1 MRYVY
6 PVVFMPSKD
15 GEHYD
20 GGYYAECVDIPIAAG
35 GSNYKR
41 AKKNA
46 KYALARW
53 LCRAEDNGTPIPP
66 PTLMPRLFCFDAL
79 LATEFLV
86 VDTSKYRQRICS
98 HRKRWRVS
106 VRHVKRPP
114 ECQID
119 AGDNL
124 TVQ

>member
-41 AKKNA
+41 AKKKMQNMLSPDGYVVLRTTA
-46 KYALARW
+46 
-53 LCRAEDNGTPIPP
+53 P
-66 PTLMPRLFCFDAL
+66 LFL
-79 LATEFLV
+79 
-86 VDTSKYRQRICS
+86 
-98 HRKRWRVS
+98 
-106 VRHVKRPP
+106 RP
-114 ECQID
+114 
-119 AGDNL
+119 L
-124 TVQ
+124 